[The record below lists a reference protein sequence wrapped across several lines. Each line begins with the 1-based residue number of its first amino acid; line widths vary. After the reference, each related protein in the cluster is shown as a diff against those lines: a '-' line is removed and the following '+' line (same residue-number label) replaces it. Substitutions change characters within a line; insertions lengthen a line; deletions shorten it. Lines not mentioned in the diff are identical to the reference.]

1 MNGNVLEKNT
11 LIKGGNKNMKER
23 IITLLYNA
31 IILLEESYSKE
42 EILEELGMSELEYT
56 AVMDEYQETICGTF
70 G

>member
-1 MNGNVLEKNT
+1 M
-11 LIKGGNKNMKER
+11 LIKGGNQNMKER

-42 EILEELGMSELEYT
+42 ELLDELGMSESEYA

-70 G
+70 GK